1 MTTFIALPDLHDQSE
16 SLKRIAKP
24 LYDADVVLLVGDM
37 TNGNMNHLM
46 RLFAILEDYNETV
59 FAVVGNLDTEQM
71 NTYLAREGIS
81 LHRRHVLYDGVAIAG
96 VGGALPFTGKYVFS
110 EAQLAQFLDDTQTDM
125 PASVPQVLMC
135 HQPPY
140 GCALDKLGN
149 GQHVGSHAVRA
160 FVERVQPTICFTG
173 HIHEA
178 VGVTHIGTTTL
189 INPGPLWA
197 SGDYGYAEIVDGK
210 LISAEIRQA

>member
-46 RLFAILEDYNETV
+46 RLFAILEDYNETI
-59 FAVVGNLDTEQM
+59 FAVAGNLDTEQM

-81 LHRRHVLYDGVAIAG
+81 LHRRHLLYDGVAIAG
-96 VGGALPFTGKYVFS
+96 VGGALPFAGKYVFS
-110 EAQLAQFLDDTQTDM
+110 EAQFAQFLDDTQTDL
-125 PASVPQVLMC
+125 PAGVPQVLMC

-140 GCALDKLGN
+140 GALDRLPS

-160 FVERVQPTICFTG
+160 FLERVQPAVCFTG

-178 VGVTHIGTTTL
+178 VGVAHIGATTL
-189 INPGPLWA
+189 INAGPLWVTE
-197 SGDYGYAEIVDGK
+197 SYGYAEIVDGK
-210 LISAEIRQA
+210 LITAEIRHA